1 MKRMVNVLS
10 AKGLKKIYLDA
21 GHGLP
26 EDPGAVGNSLKEA
39 EVVLKIQELF
49 VAHLKANYTGFE
61 LNYTRTDNKTFLE
74 LAERASKANKW
85 EADVFVSFHNNSAT
99 AAAHGYED
107 FIHESKSSG
116 STKLQDAVH
125 AKVLPVLKK
134 YGISDRG
141 QKTANYAVLRLTSM
155 PAILTESLFLSN
167 VREAGLLKDAN
178 VLKDFA
184 AAYADG
190 VASYLGLAKKVT
202 APTVTPSKPASN
214 DTLYRVVAGSF
225 ADRKNAEDA
234 QAKLKKAGFDS
245 FILPEDK

>member
-1 MKRMVNVLS
+1 MT
-10 AKGLKKIYLDA
+10 KKIYMDA
-21 GHGLP
+21 GHGIP
-26 EDPGAVGNSLKEA
+26 KDSGAVGNGLKEA
-39 EVVLKIQELF
+39 EVVLKIQEQF
-49 VAHLKANYTGFE
+49 EAHLKANYTGFAV
-61 LNYTRTDNKTFLE
+61 NYTRNDNKTFLS
-74 LAERASKANKW
+74 LDARADKANKW
-85 EADVFVSFHNNSAT
+85 GADAFISFHNNSAT

-107 FIHESKSSG
+107 FIHESK
-116 STKLQDAVH
+116 TKASQELQAAVH
-125 AKVLPVLKK
+125 ARVLPVLKK

-141 QKTANYAVLRLTSM
+141 QKTANYAVLRETSM
-155 PAILTESLFLSN
+155 AAILTETLFISN
-167 VREAGLLKDAN
+167 VREAGLLKDIN
-178 VLKDFA
+178 VLKAFA

-190 VASYLGLAKKVT
+190 VASYLELSKKIT